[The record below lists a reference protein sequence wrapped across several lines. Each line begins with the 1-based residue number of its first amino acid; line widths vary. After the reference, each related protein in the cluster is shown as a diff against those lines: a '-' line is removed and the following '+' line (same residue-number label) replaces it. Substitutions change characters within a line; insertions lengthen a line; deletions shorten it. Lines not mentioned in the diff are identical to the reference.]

1 MCDEM
6 CNLFMMLRDSKQEK
20 QNEKKKQQKKENS
33 EFNIFMGMIKK
44 NVRISLFY
52 GGKWKGF
59 NEMVQLYYL
68 PFLFYLFSLCF
79 KWVRNTKKKTKGF
92 FAINFFHNLLLL
104 RIIHN
109 IFFARYHVIEKLCK
123 KFFYCLA
130 WMVKKFFTLFFVI
143 AILMKKRKPIA
154 FLVFIV
160 SIVQD

>member
-1 MCDEM
+1 
-6 CNLFMMLRDSKQEK
+6 
-20 QNEKKKQQKKENS
+20 
-33 EFNIFMGMIKK
+33 MGMIKK

-79 KWVRNTKKKTKGF
+79 KWVRNTQKKTKGF

-109 IFFARYHVIEKLCK
+109 IFFFACYHVIEKLCK

-154 FLVFIV
+154 FWVFIV